1 MGAPL
6 QTNPHP
12 HPHATAPSVA
22 DTLAAVRAGDRR
34 LIGRAITALEN
45 GTSHAPALRAALA
58 QQAGRAHVVGVTGPP
73 GGGKSTLV
81 SALIK
86 ALRARGKT
94 VAVVAVDPSSPFSG
108 GAVLGDRIRM
118 GEHQND
124 DGVFIRSL
132 ASRGH
137 LGGLSIAAR
146 DVVDVFDVAG
156 YDTVIVETVG
166 AGQSEVE
173 ITQVADTRL
182 VVCPPGLGDDVQAI
196 KAGLLEIADA
206 FVVSKADLPDAS
218 RTQADLHAM
227 LALRRSHAAT
237 TPVFCTQAL
246 VGEGVDAVAG
256 WLLARTPRATRH
268 GSVDERKG
276 LAISRLAIA
285 ADAYAHHLGLQLV
298 AAGKGHATVQMTVGP
313 EHINFNGG
321 CHGGAI
327 FSLADTALGMA
338 CNSHGEIA
346 VLIDGHI
353 SISVGVRQGTVL
365 LAKASEVSMTRKLG
379 IYRIEVTRADN
390 GVHIANLSA
399 TVYRTGKPLQQPAAL
414 VAAPSLAGGRGLG

>member
-1 MGAPL
+1 MGAHS
-6 QTNPHP
+6 HP
-12 HPHATAPSVA
+12 PPPSAA
-22 DTLAAVRAGDRR
+22 DTVAAIRAGDRR
-34 LIGRAITALEN
+34 LIARAITALEN
-45 GTSHAPALRAALA
+45 SAGHAPALRAALA
-58 QQAGRAHVVGVTGPP
+58 EEAGRAHVVGVTGPP

-86 ALRARGKT
+86 ALRARGQT

-118 GEHQND
+118 GEHQD
-124 DGVFIRSL
+124 DEGVFIRSL

-137 LGGLSIAAR
+137 LGGLSLAAR

-206 FVVSKADLPDAS
+206 FVVSKADLPDAQ
-218 RTQADLHAM
+218 RTESDLHAM
-227 LALRRSHAAT
+227 LGLRRKQAAT
-237 TPVFCTQAL
+237 PPVFCTRAL
-246 VGEGVDAVAG
+246 AGEGVAAVAD
-256 WLLARTPRATRH
+256 WLLLRAPRGTRH
-268 GSVDERKG
+268 GSVEERKG
-276 LAISRLAIA
+276 RAIA
-285 ADAYAHHLGLQLV
+285 QRAMAGDAFGHHLGLRLV

-353 SISVGVRQGTVL
+353 SISVGVHQGTVL
-365 LAKASEVSMTRKLG
+365 LARATEVSLTRKLG

-390 GVHIANLSA
+390 GLHIANLSA
-399 TVYRTGKPLQQPAAL
+399 TVYRTGKPLRQPQQAL
-414 VAAPSLAGGRGLG
+414 